1 MDHELE
7 EFLAWVAEQ
16 RKRTTP
22 SGVRYPNE
30 KRAGAAETH
39 GGRMAACDSFR
50 EALKELTVSEPALRK
65 WLAAKNAQEKGAV
78 TAAPNHGQARSAA

>member
-22 SGVRYPNE
+22 AGVRYPKE
-30 KRAGAAETH
+30 KQTWAAADYARR
-39 GGRMAACDSFR
+39 RMAAGASFR
-50 EALKELTVSEPALRK
+50 EALKERNHLARLR
-65 WLAAKNAQEKGAV
+65 LGL
-78 TAAPNHGQARSAA
+78 H